1 MGLNHVFKH
10 LSSRYCVNNAAFR
23 QGLAIL
29 LCLSATVTHAADYHD
44 LQDIRKSSENYL
56 RAQLGITDST
66 QTDTTITAAAM
77 DYRLRLAR
85 CESPLEHSLP
95 QGHRLQGRIAIGTR
109 CTDKKHRWSIFVP
122 VTVTQFADVIV
133 TTETVSRG
141 DFLKSTQLKLERR
154 SLNFLHNGYLKSM
167 KQAVGQQIKATL
179 AKGIVVSPNQLKRPY
194 DIKRGQNVNILAK
207 SDTISVRI
215 KGKALANARIGDRIR
230 VKNIST
236 NKIVEGTVA
245 YNGFVEIRL

>member
-1 MGLNHVFKH
+1 MVLNSVFAH
-10 LSSRYCVNNAAFR
+10 LNSSYCANKAAFR
-23 QGLAIL
+23 QGFAIL
-29 LCLSATVTHAADYHD
+29 LCLNAIVIQAAEYHD

-56 RAQLGITDST
+56 RNQLGITDSA
-66 QTDTTITAAAM
+66 QTDTKITASAM

-95 QGHRLQGRIAIGTR
+95 QGHRLQGRVAIGTR

-141 DFLKSTQLKLERR
+141 DYLKSTQLKLERR
-154 SLNFLHNGYLKSM
+154 SLNFLHNGYLKSI
-167 KQAVGQQIKATL
+167 KQAVGQQLKTTL
-179 AKGIVVSPNQLKRPY
+179 AKGIVISPNQLKRPY

-207 SDTISVRI
+207 SGLISVRI

-236 NKIVEGTVA
+236 NKIVEGTVG
-245 YNGFVEIRL
+245 YNSSVEISL